1 MTGPVVLAVDVGG
14 TKVEAALVDST
25 GSVIDGS
32 RFRAPTGPARSAGE
46 LDDAVTGVIAQ
57 VLDQGGTGGLIG
69 VGLSSAGP
77 IDERAGTV
85 SPINLTAWRQH
96 PLRDVVAEFVGRRS
110 PDVPV
115 AFARDGVAITLAEH
129 WVGAGRGV
137 ANMMGMVISTGI
149 GGGIILGDRV
159 VGGNAGHIGQ
169 IEVSELTGELSL
181 GRRTTLESVASGPH
195 IVEWARTQGWT
206 GATGE
211 DLARD
216 RAAGDELA
224 VRAVARLADAVG
236 QGISSAAALLDI
248 DLVVVG
254 GGFSRVAPDLVEL
267 IGARVAHHPLDYV
280 ARVRVV
286 AAGLGDT
293 APLVGAAAFIHRGDL
308 MPPAR

>member
-25 GSVIDGS
+25 GSVHDGS
-32 RFRAPTGPARSAGE
+32 RFRAPTGPTRSADE
-46 LDDAVTGVIAQ
+46 LDAAVTGVIER
-57 VLDQGGTGGLIG
+57 VLDHRGGQRLVG
-69 VGLSSAGP
+69 VGVSCAGP
-77 IDERAGTV
+77 VDERAGTV
-85 SPINLTAWRQH
+85 SPINLTAWRRH
-96 PLRDVVAEFVGRRS
+96 PLRDVVSDCVARRS

-115 AFARDGVAITLAEH
+115 AFARDGVAIALAEH

-137 ANMMGMVISTGI
+137 ANMLGMVISTGI
-149 GGGIILGDRV
+149 GGGMILGGRV
-159 VGGNAGHIGQ
+159 IGGNAGHIGQ
-169 IEVSELTGELSL
+169 IEVSEFTGELSL

-195 IVEWARTQGWT
+195 LVEWARTQGWT
-206 GATGE
+206 GSTGE

-224 VRAVARLADAVG
+224 DRAVVRLADAVG

-254 GGFSRVAPDLVEL
+254 GGFARVAPDLVDL
-267 IGARVAHHPLDYV
+267 IGARVAQHPLDYV

-293 APLVGAAAFIHRGDL
+293 APLVGAAAFIHRADL